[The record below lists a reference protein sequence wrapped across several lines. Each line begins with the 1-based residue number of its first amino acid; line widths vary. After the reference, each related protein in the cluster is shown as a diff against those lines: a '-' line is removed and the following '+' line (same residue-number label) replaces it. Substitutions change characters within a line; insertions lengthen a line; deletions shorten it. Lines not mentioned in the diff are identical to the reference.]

1 VVRCQFGDLRLT
13 SERVAGGN
21 YQPFDVFIEHIKDY
35 VQVFAEERVEV
46 GPHHPQVVLN
56 ALRTCLEV

>member
-1 VVRCQFGDLRLT
+1 VVRRQLCDLRFAFKRIA
-13 SERVAGGN
+13 SRD

-46 GPHHPQVVLN
+46 GPHHLQVVLN
-56 ALRTCLEV
+56 TLRTCLEG